1 MQEVMIL
8 AKKKKRLK
16 WDRVFLAIVIVI
28 AFVFGIY
35 KSCTFIVDKVVSIFE
50 KEKDIEK
57 KEEKVYI
64 ATVVIDPGHGGWDA
78 GANKNKL
85 YEKDITLK
93 TAQYIQKE
101 LDKKNIKAVLTRT
114 KDEAL
119 ADNKNDDLLKR
130 AQASQKNNAKYFVS
144 IHVNDYENSTDITG
158 FEVFNKDSNSESLA
172 KMISTQ
178 MEELNLT
185 ENRGIQDGS
194 KLIVLKKNTVPSV
207 LIEMG
212 YINSSDRNYL
222 SDDSQLNRIA
232 QAIAQ
237 GIYNEVEKSY
247 KE

>member
-1 MQEVMIL
+1 M

>member
-1 MQEVMIL
+1 M

-35 KSCTFIVDKVVSIFE
+35 KSCTFIVDKVGSIFE

-130 AQASQKNNAKYFVS
+130 TQVSQKNNAKYFVS

>member
-35 KSCTFIVDKVVSIFE
+35 KSCTFIVDKVGSIFE

-78 GANKNKL
+78 GANKNEL

-93 TAQYIQKE
+93 TAQYIQQE

-222 SDDSQLNRIA
+222 SDDSQLNCIA

>member
-1 MQEVMIL
+1 M

-78 GANKNKL
+78 GANKNEF

-93 TAQYIQKE
+93 TAQYIQQE

>member
-1 MQEVMIL
+1 M

-16 WDRVFLAIVIVI
+16 WDRVFLALVIVI

-35 KSCTFIVDKVVSIFE
+35 KSCTFIVDKVVSIFN
-50 KEKDIEK
+50 KEEVVEK

-130 AQASQKNNAKYFVS
+130 AKASQKNNAKYFVS